1 MTKKQSEKMRKGECA
16 GFFSSAEL
24 DSNVEFLRKEG
35 RKEGAPKRGE
45 GLFAVLSDGLPRRAT

>member
-1 MTKKQSEKMRKGECA
+1 MRKGECA